1 MNIINLQYIYMP
13 PGMHGATT
21 KNDDGSYT
29 VFLDPRDSCEMQKRG
44 YLHEL
49 EHIDRGDLDNRQEKN
64 IGQIEKAVHLKGLD
78 DGIFNVPAEIPCGCR
93 GRTCDANSAA
103 AQSPP

>member
-21 KNDDGSYT
+21 KNEDGSFT
-29 VFLDPRDSCEMQKRG
+29 VFLDPRDSDEKQREG

-49 EHIDRGDLDNRQEKN
+49 EHIDRGDLDNRQDKN
-64 IGQIEKAVHLKGLD
+64 IGQIERVVHKKGLD
-78 DGIFNVPAEIPCGCR
+78 NGIFDVPAEITCGCR
-93 GRTCDANSAA
+93 GRARDADS
-103 AQSPP
+103 STT